1 MNELIELSNK
11 LTSRGLGVK
20 IAKNPV
26 LKKLLWEAT
35 SFLPE
40 DVPHYTE

>member
-1 MNELIELSNK
+1 MTVNELIELSNK
-11 LTSRGLGVK
+11 LRGLGVK

-40 DVPHYTE
+40 DVPHYT